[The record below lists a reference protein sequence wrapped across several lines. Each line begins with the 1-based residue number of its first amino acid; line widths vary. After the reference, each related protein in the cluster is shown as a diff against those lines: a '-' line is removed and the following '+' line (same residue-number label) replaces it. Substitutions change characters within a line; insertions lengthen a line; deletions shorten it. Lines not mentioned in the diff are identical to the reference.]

1 MNLMILVVVYN
12 LENLMTSRDFRII
25 GTVANVNFVN
35 LIAGYGG
42 CKGNAIGLKR
52 TLEDRLE

>member
-1 MNLMILVVVYN
+1 MILVAVYN

-25 GTVANVNFVN
+25 GSVANINFVN

-42 CKGNAIGLKR
+42 FKGNVTGLER
-52 TLEDRLE
+52 TLEDTLEQNF

>member
-1 MNLMILVVVYN
+1 MVYN

-25 GTVANVNFVN
+25 GSVTNVNFVN

-42 CKGNAIGLKR
+42 CKGNATGLER
-52 TLEDRLE
+52 TLGDRFE